1 MQSKLKYNGVEFFGS
16 QEVQLL
22 IFLLQVEQPLRHGK
36 HILLLGS
43 SMKPSPQWFTQSLFF
58 SNGN

>member
-1 MQSKLKYNGVEFFGS
+1 MSIGHLSMQSKLKYNGVEFFGS

-43 SMKPSPQWFTQSLFF
+43 SMKPSPQ
-58 SNGN
+58 